1 MRIFMMDYIKQKFA
15 DNRAAIDSIDLEI
28 VEKVARKI
36 SEALKNGN
44 RVFFFGNGGS
54 AADSAHI
61 AGEFLGK
68 YDFVRKALPVQALT
82 TDIATIT
89 AVANDFGY
97 EKVFERQVEA
107 LAKGG
112 DILVGLSTSGTS
124 KNVFLALQKGKE
136 IGTFNIG
143 FFGSSASSSKEGH
156 AAKICDLNLFVES
169 PFVPRIQE
177 GHKLVGH
184 TLAGLVEKEMME
196 FWGSKK

>member
-1 MRIFMMDYIKQKFA
+1 MKNYILEKIS
-15 DNRAAIDSIDLEI
+15 DNRKAVDSIDIEI
-28 VEKVARKI
+28 VEKIARKI
-36 SEALKNGN
+36 SEALKSGKK
-44 RVFFFGNGGS
+44 VFIFGNGGS

-68 YDFVRKALPVQALT
+68 YDFVRRALPVQALT

-97 EKVFERQVEA
+97 EKIFERQVEA
-107 LAKGG
+107 LASKG

-124 KNVFLALQKGKE
+124 RNVFLALQKGKD

-143 FFGSSASSSKEGH
+143 FFGSKKSAEKEGH
-156 AAKICDLNLFVES
+156 AAKLCDLNLFIES

-184 TLAGLVEKEMME
+184 ILAGLVEREIIEAEK
-196 FWGSKK
+196 

>member
-1 MRIFMMDYIKQKFA
+1 MMEYIKQKFA
-15 DNRAAIDSIDLEI
+15 DNRAAIDSIDLEV
-28 VEKVARKI
+28 VEKIAQKI
-36 SEALKNGN
+36 SEALKAGN
-44 RVFFFGNGGS
+44 KVFFFGNGGS

-68 YDFVRKALPVQALT
+68 YDFIRRALPVQALT

-97 EKVFERQVEA
+97 EKIFERQVEA
-107 LAKGG
+107 LARSG

-136 IGTFNIG
+136 IRTFNIG
-143 FFGSSASSSKEGH
+143 FFGSKKSAEKEGH
-156 AAKICDLNLFVES
+156 AAKLCDLNLFVES
-169 PFVPRIQE
+169 PYVPRIQE

-184 TLAGLVEKEMME
+184 VLAGLVEREIIE
-196 FWGSKK
+196 FDKSK